1 MENTSSFQFE
11 NFLINKSLFELGGS
25 TDVSDLSIGFR
36 PSGKLDMENQMFSL
50 ELAVFIS
57 DSSEVFKVEIESTGF
72 FTFENIEK
80 ENLTSFLYHNA
91 PAILFPYIRAYI
103 SSLTTLS
110 GIKPIV
116 LPTLNL
122 SSLKDD
128 LEKNIVETSL
138 K

>member
-11 NFLINKSLFELGGS
+11 NFLINKSLFELGDS
-25 TDVSDLSIGFR
+25 TDISDLSIGFR
-36 PSGKLDMENQMFSL
+36 PSGKLDIENQMFNL

-57 DSSEVFKVEIESTGF
+57 DSSEVFKVEIEAVGF
-72 FTFENIEK
+72 FTFDNIDK
-80 ENLTSFLYHNA
+80 DSLTSFLYHNA

-122 SSLKDD
+122 SNLKDD
-128 LEKNIVETSL
+128 LEKNIVEISL